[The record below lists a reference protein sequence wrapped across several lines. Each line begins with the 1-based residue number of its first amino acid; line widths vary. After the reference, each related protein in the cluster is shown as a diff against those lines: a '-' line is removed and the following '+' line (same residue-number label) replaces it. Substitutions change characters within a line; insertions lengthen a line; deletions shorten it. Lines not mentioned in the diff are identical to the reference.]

1 MFLIIV
7 TSVLSSIALFLP
19 GCSRAGTDVY
29 ADRYG
34 RQTVQAH
41 RSATQYSDTS
51 LAPTYREQRQARAT
65 LEAMEENDKLI
76 GTIGGDYI
84 IRSDGTASKPDQVR
98 FVAQPGALTLDV
110 EASPCLNQVD
120 DTPHALR
127 LVVYH
132 LSDTFKLEQLK
143 RSREGIRQLLEGN
156 SFDQAV
162 RSVRVFD
169 MQPGQSCRLRLDRAD
184 NGKYVALVAGFHSP
198 DPARCIV
205 SAEYPID
212 MFVQQTDDLLLKRK
226 VIVYSPRPL
235 HLRLVLDERS
245 ASLTQYDAAA
255 NHLVQARAKGA
266 KQLRWAR

>member
-1 MFLIIV
+1 MFLTVVISI
-7 TSVLSSIALFLP
+7 LLSIALFLP
-19 GCSRAGTDVY
+19 GCSRAGTDIY
-29 ADRYG
+29 SGRYG
-34 RQTVQAH
+34 RQTVQAYQN
-41 RSATQYSDTS
+41 AMQYSEKS

-120 DTPHALR
+120 GTPHALR

-143 RSREGIRQLLEGN
+143 RSQEGIRHLLEGD
-156 SFDQAV
+156 SFDQSV

-198 DPARCIV
+198 DPARSVI

-235 HLRLVLDERS
+235 HLRLTLDERS
-245 ASLTQYDAAA
+245 LSLTQYDADV
-255 NHLVQARAKGA
+255 NHIVQARAKNTQ
-266 KQLRWAR
+266 QLRWAR